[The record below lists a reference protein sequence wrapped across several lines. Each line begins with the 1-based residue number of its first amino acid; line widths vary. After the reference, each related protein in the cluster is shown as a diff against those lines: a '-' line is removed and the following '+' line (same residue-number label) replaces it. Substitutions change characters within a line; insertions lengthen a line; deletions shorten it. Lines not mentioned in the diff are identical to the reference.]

1 MFCLKCDREKFYPMI
16 RKRFPLLIPI
26 GTVMLIAACAVPP
39 SPEGATG
46 TAESPAPAL
55 PPPVV
60 ATVPATPPSAADR
73 AGATPRRPDTE
84 ATMDAAARSLP
95 TAQPASTDPMA
106 ATIQLGGGL
115 APVETVDV
123 VVGDARP
130 PEVNVFVQGYL
141 PDGCTQIKD
150 ISQRYDAAASTF
162 FIAIT
167 TSRPKGMACI
177 QVISPFH
184 ETIPLDITGIGP
196 GTYIVDVNGVAD
208 SFILE

>member
-1 MFCLKCDREKFYPMI
+1 MNRQLLS
-16 RKRFPLLIPI
+16 PL
-26 GTVMLIAACAVPP
+26 TVSGALLLLAACAAPP
-39 SPEGATG
+39 APEGAMG
-46 TAESPAPAL
+46 TAEPPTHAL

-60 ATVPATPPSAADR
+60 ATIPATPPSAADR
-73 AGATPRRPDTE
+73 AGTTPHKPDVE
-84 ATMDAAARSLP
+84 ATMNAAALTP
-95 TAQPASTDPMA
+95 TAAQSIPTDPMA
-106 ATIQLGGGL
+106 TTLQIGGGL

-123 VVGDARP
+123 VVGDTRP